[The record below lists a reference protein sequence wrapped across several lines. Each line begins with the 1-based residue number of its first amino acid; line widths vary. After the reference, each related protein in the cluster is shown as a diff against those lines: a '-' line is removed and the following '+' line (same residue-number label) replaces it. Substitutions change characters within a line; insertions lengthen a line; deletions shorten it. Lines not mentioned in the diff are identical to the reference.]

1 MNQNYT
7 VPISIIVA
15 GALIAGAVLISN
27 NSQGLTSSEST
38 AKVTETSGQ
47 TAGTKTQPQ
56 KQQAAPQGNTVKVSV
71 DDDPVMG
78 DPEAPVTLIEF
89 SDFECPFCKRSF
101 EDMLPQL
108 KKEYIDT
115 GKVKFVYRDFPL
127 SFHDPLATQEA
138 LAATCAREQG
148 GDEVFFKYHDEIFKR
163 TQSNGNGMP
172 KSELY
177 NIASDIGLEDSAFR
191 SCLDSEKYKGEVS
204 QDIIDGA
211 SAGVTGTPGWFVGKT
226 TTDGVIDGQLIIG
239 AQPFSAFVPVMER
252 LLNE

>member
-27 NSQGLTSSEST
+27 NFQGVLSPKSTSKAT
-38 AKVTETSGQ
+38 GTNGQ
-47 TAGTKTQPQ
+47 AAGTTTQSPPQ
-56 KQQAAPQGNTVKVSV
+56 QTVPQGNTVKVSI

-101 EDMLPQL
+101 DEMLPQL
-108 KKEYIDT
+108 KNEYVGT

-177 NIASDIGLEDSAFR
+177 NIASDIGLDDSAFR
-191 SCLDSEKYKGEVS
+191 NCLDSEKYKGEVS
-204 QDIIDGA
+204 QDIIDGTN
-211 SAGVTGTPGWFVGKT
+211 AGVTGTPGWFVGKT
-226 TTDGVIDGQLIIG
+226 TSNGIIDGQLIIG
-239 AQPFSAFVPVMER
+239 AQPFSVFVPVIER